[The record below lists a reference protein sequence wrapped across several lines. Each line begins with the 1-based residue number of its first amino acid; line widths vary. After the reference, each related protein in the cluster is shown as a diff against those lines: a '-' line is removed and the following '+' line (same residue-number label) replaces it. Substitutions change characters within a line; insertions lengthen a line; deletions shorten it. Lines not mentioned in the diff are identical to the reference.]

1 MATVIT
7 DLSMS
12 LDGFVAFPSDEA
24 GELFDWY
31 NNGDIPVS
39 APDGTTVRVTEGS
52 ARHLRDLYENVG
64 AAIVGRRLFDFI
76 DGWGGSSPLG
86 CPIFVVTH
94 SVPGGWPRPGVPY
107 TFVTD
112 GIESA
117 VAQASAA
124 AGDGLVEVSG
134 PNIIQQCLNRGFID
148 EVRVS
153 LVPVLLGEGVPFF
166 ANLED
171 TPVRLEDP
179 VVIEGKR
186 VTHLHYRVRKTEQHR
201 RHP

>member
-1 MATVIT
+1 VATVIT

-12 LDGFVAFPSDEA
+12 LDGFVAHPSDYA

-31 NNGDIPVS
+31 GNGDVTVR
-39 APDGTTVRVTEGS
+39 APDGTEFHVSPGS
-52 ARHLRDLYENVG
+52 ARHLRDLHDNVG
-64 AAIVGRRLFDFI
+64 AAIVGRRLFDFT
-76 DGWGGSSPLG
+76 DGWGGNSPLG

-94 SVPGGWPRPGVPY
+94 SVPEGWPRPGVPY

-112 GIESA
+112 GVRSA
-117 VAQASAA
+117 VAQAKEA

-134 PNIIQQCLNRGFID
+134 PNIIQQCLDLELID

-166 ANLED
+166 GKLASA
-171 TPVRLEDP
+171 PVELDDP

-186 VTHLHYRVRKTEQHR
+186 VTHLHFRVRKSG
-201 RHP
+201 

>member
-31 NNGDIPVS
+31 TNGDLPVRT
-39 APDGTTVRVTEGS
+39 PDGTTVRVTEGS
-52 ARHLRDLYENVG
+52 ARYLRDLYDNVG

-76 DGWGGSSPLG
+76 HGWGGNSPLG

-94 SVPGGWPRPGVPY
+94 SVPDGWPRPGVPC

-124 AGDGLVEVSG
+124 SGDGLVEVSG
-134 PNIIQQCLNRGFID
+134 PNIIQQCLNLGFID

-153 LVPVLLGEGVPFF
+153 LVPVLLGEGVRFF
-166 ANLED
+166 ANLEH

-179 VVIEGKR
+179 VVVEGKR
-186 VTHLHYRVRKTEQHR
+186 VTHLRYRVRKTE
-201 RHP
+201 